1 MLDLIYCLAI
11 LGFFVAMLAFVR
23 GLARLGRDV
32 AVEDPE
38 R

>member
-11 LGFFVAMLAFVR
+11 LGFFVAMLALVR
-23 GLARLGRDV
+23 GLQRLGRD
-32 AVEDPE
+32 AALEDPE